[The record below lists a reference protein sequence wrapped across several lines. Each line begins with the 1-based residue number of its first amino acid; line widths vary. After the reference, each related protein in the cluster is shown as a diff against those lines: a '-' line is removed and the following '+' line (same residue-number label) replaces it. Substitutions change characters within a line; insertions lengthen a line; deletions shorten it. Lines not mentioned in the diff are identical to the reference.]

1 MSTPSCNPFDLS
13 SNPPTRARPAAERH
27 LVENDGEG
35 HLWYAPKRARECVG
49 TQLHTVKRAAR
60 LAVAILANS
69 LVAMTLVAPAGAQAL
84 PKSLEQ
90 GGSDACMLV
99 ASILAAPI
107 VYNFSVGGLT
117 LPSGSAPGPQ
127 IEPSVQRII
136 GWPWMS
142 VGQLGPWP
150 IKAQDDDP
158 ETSAPGKISSEQT
171 ETSQTGTISESATV
185 ATSEP
190 APTGAESPPSSKAV
204 RALDQEELKFL
215 IRQGEQFAS
224 WMSVGQL
231 GPWPTRAQDDDP
243 ETSATGESGTVAM
256 SQPAATAAESPP
268 SSKAVRTL
276 DPDELKFLIRQG
288 EFLIRQ
294 GEQFAS
300 WMSAG
305 QLEPR
310 PTKAQDDEPETTATG
325 ETSSPQT
332 ETSQTATIS
341 ESATVATSQPATT
354 GAGSPPSSSE
364 SATVAMSQPAATG
377 AGSPPSSKA
386 VRTLDP
392 DELKFLTR
400 QGEQFASAG
409 DLVTAR
415 VLFQRA
421 AEAGDATAAM
431 ALGLTY
437 DPNVL
442 AKLGV
447 TGMRADVEKARSWYQ
462 RAESQGLAQATR
474 QLEALANR

>member
-341 ESATVATSQPATT
+341 ESATVA
-354 GAGSPPSSSE
+354 
-364 SATVAMSQPAATG
+364 MSQPAATG

-386 VRTLDP
+386 VRTLHP
-392 DELKFLTR
+392 DEVKFLIG

-409 DLVTAR
+409 DLVAAR

-431 ALGLTY
+431 ALGATF
-437 DPNVL
+437 DPDVL

-447 TGMRADVEKARSWYQ
+447 IGVGADVEKARSWYQ
-462 RAESQGLAQATR
+462 KAESQGSAQATR
-474 QLEALANR
+474 RLQALANR